1 MKKILIALIGLMA
14 PALALAQMTSDN
26 YRVEFDDISGGG
38 VRSTSDNYAAEDTLG
53 EIGTGED
60 LSSDSYRACVGFQ
73 CLLADSELTVT
84 FAVSASPCDETTTSA
99 APRSAPLGALT
110 LGTVTT
116 AANHVCIRTTATN
129 VSGVTATVRGG
140 GTGLTST
147 SQPADVID
155 AVNATLVAGTEG
167 YGVCSQNAQNGFTA
181 SAPFNGSCDGSNHAV
196 GPPTTTPQTIYTASG
211 AITDAYGDVRVKAAI
226 SSTTPAHNDYSDTLT
241 FIVTATY

>member
-1 MKKILIALIGLMA
+1 MKKFLITLICLMA
-14 PALALAQMTSDN
+14 PAISLAQMGSTN
-26 YRVEFDDISGGG
+26 YKVEFDDLSGGG
-38 VRSTSDNYAAEDTLG
+38 DRSSSTNYRAEDTLG

-60 LSSDSYRACVGFQ
+60 LSSTNYRACVGFQ

-110 LGTVTT
+110 VGSVTT
-116 AANHVCIRTTATN
+116 AANHVCILTTATN
-129 VSGVTATVRGG
+129 VSGITATVRGG
-140 GTGLTST
+140 GTGLTSA

-155 AVNATLVAGTEG
+155 SVNATLVAGTEG

-181 SAPFNGSCDGSNHAV
+181 SSPFDGSCDGSNHDV
-196 GPPTTTPQTIYTASG
+196 GGPTTTPQTIYTASG
-211 AITDAYGDVRVKAAI
+211 PVTDAYGDVRIKAAI
-226 SSTTPAHNDYSDTLT
+226 STNTPTHNDYADTLT